1 MFGWILLAM
10 ASIAHTQT
18 ASTEFLVYAV
28 ISAGLWQFRVK
39 FDAAFC
45 GVLAALC
52 GYTAY
57 TAQAQGFRVMG
68 AVFVGYC
75 LFWAVLV
82 IPTRPE
88 KVSE

>member
-10 ASIAHTQT
+10 AAIAHIDTP
-18 ASTEFLVYAV
+18 STEFLICAA
-28 ISAGLWQFRVK
+28 ISAGLWQIRAK
-39 FDAAFC
+39 FNQSLC
-45 GVLAALC
+45 GVLALLC

-57 TAQAQGFRVMG
+57 TAQDQGFRVMG
-68 AVFVGYC
+68 AIFVGYC

-88 KVSE
+88 KASS